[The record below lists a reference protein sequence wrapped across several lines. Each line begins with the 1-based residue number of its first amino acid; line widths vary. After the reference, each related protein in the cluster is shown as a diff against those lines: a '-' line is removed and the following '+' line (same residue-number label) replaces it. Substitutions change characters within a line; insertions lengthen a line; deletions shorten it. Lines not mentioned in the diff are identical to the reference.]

1 MSLAIASIGT
11 AVPAYH
17 GDQEFALSIAQQ
29 MCAETEKHD
38 RTLRAIYRRSGV
50 RKRHSV
56 LSEMSNGAPANDDAF
71 HIPTR
76 GSGDRGPTTLQ
87 RMRRYE
93 QELPPI
99 AVRAAREAL
108 ELADIPANSMTHLIT
123 VSCTGFC
130 APGFDFSLID
140 ELELS
145 PHIARTHI
153 GFMGCHAALNGL
165 RAARAFLA
173 ADKSARVLLC
183 AAELCTL
190 HLYYGWDAEKMI
202 ANALFADGAAA
213 LVAVPADRAAPQA
226 WRVADNVSTVLGE
239 SRDLMGW
246 RVGNHGFEMTLS
258 TDLPNLIQE
267 KLRPWLDAWLD
278 GHGLSIEDIGSWAI
292 HPGGPRIVSSVAAAA
307 DLKQDAIA
315 ASQEVL
321 AQFGNMSSPTVLF
334 ILRQLRQA
342 DAPRPCVAIAFG
354 PGITVEAALI
364 H

>member
-1 MSLAIASIGT
+1 MSLAIASIGI
-11 AVPAYH
+11 AVPVYH
-17 GDQEFALSIAQQ
+17 GDQELALSIAQQ

-38 RTLRAIYRRSGV
+38 RMLRAIYRRSGV

-56 LSEMSNGAPANDDAF
+56 LSELSDGVPVDDGTF
-71 HIPTR
+71 YIPTR

-93 QELPPI
+93 QEVPSI

-108 ELADIPANSMTHLIT
+108 ELADIAASSMTHLIT

-140 ELELS
+140 ELKLS

-153 GFMGCHAALNGL
+153 GYMGCHAALNGL
-165 RAARAFLA
+165 RVARAFLA

-190 HLYYGWDAEKMI
+190 HLYYGWDAEKVI

-226 WRVADNVSTVLGE
+226 WQVADNVSTVLDD
-239 SRDLMGW
+239 SRDLMSW

-258 TDLPNLIQE
+258 TDLPNLIQQN
-267 KLRPWLDAWLD
+267 LQPWLVAWLD
-278 GHGLSIEDIGSWAI
+278 GHGLSIEDVGSWAI

-307 DLKQDAIA
+307 DLKQDEIA

-321 AQFGNMSSPTVLF
+321 AEFGNMSSPTILF
-334 ILRQLRQA
+334 ILRRLQQA

-354 PGITVEAALI
+354 PGVTVEAALI
-364 H
+364 R